1 MTYKPDDLNYLKELF
16 YNIENYSEIEKEQ
29 LNKSLNLFYGLAS
42 DNNNKWKK
50 NFKDVIKGK
59 GGISNSGKQKYTKIS
74 KAEFDQVTTQI
85 IIEKALEKKKDIK
98 NKLKKLYKSE
108 KPFKTTIIY
117 EAPPYLLSIKEKN
130 GSPNNKFV
138 AEFILDDNCSS
149 PYSNAI
155 RGCFNNEK
163 EPILDILRSNE
174 CGFFDVIPMP
184 LPINSDLRN
193 MWATEDKFVIKGK
206 RIFVHFFEWGIEN
219 YIKQAEISKDK
230 KHRIAI
236 GIPLNNAITLYEH
249 FAAKKIVKFGCH
261 KNQKISF
268 NDPHSIDFKKDKK
281 PGLWIHPF
289 KNCVISTSNTP
300 NAELMKLAFD
310 KLPAVN
316 SVKAI
321 LPCRR

>member
-155 RGCFNNEK
+155 RGCFDNEK
-163 EPILDILRSNE
+163 EPILDILTSNE

-268 NDPHSIDFKKDKK
+268 NDPHSIDFKDKK
-281 PGLWIHPF
+281 SGLWIHPF

>member
-1 MTYKPDDLNYLKELF
+1 MKRQTKMTYEPDDLFYLKELF

-59 GGISNSGKQKYTKIS
+59 GGISNSGKQKYTEIS
-74 KAEFDQVTTQI
+74 QKEFDKVSPKI
-85 IIEKALEKKKDIK
+85 IIKKALEKKADINK
-98 NKLKKLYKSE
+98 KLKKLYDGKQ
-108 KPFKTTIIY
+108 FKRTIIY

-130 GSPNNKFV
+130 GSLNNEFV
-138 AEFILDDNCSS
+138 AEFILDNNCSS

-155 RGCFNNEK
+155 RGCFDNEN
-163 EPILDILRSNE
+163 EPILNILTSNK

-236 GIPLNNAITLYEH
+236 GIPLNNAITLYEY

-261 KNQKISF
+261 KN
-268 NDPHSIDFKKDKK
+268 
-281 PGLWIHPF
+281 
-289 KNCVISTSNTP
+289 
-300 NAELMKLAFD
+300 
-310 KLPAVN
+310 
-316 SVKAI
+316 
-321 LPCRR
+321 